1 MTTYS
6 AVAPSTGIATTD
18 VVRPAVRLDSVRNPF
33 AKIRMA
39 LAASIERSR
48 QADQLAGC
56 GASAELGRQTGIS
69 C

>member
-1 MTTYS
+1 MTTYG
-6 AVAPSTGIATTD
+6 AVAPSTRITAATTD
-18 VVRPAVRLDSVRNPF
+18 LRPARRSSF
-33 AKIRMA
+33 AAFPGKIRSA

-48 QADQLAGC
+48 QADRLAGC

>member
-6 AVAPSTGIATTD
+6 AVAPSTGITID
-18 VVRPAVRLDSVRNPF
+18 VVRPAPRLGSVWKPF
-33 AKIRMA
+33 TKIRVA

-56 GASAELGRQTGIS
+56 GGSAELGRSTGIS